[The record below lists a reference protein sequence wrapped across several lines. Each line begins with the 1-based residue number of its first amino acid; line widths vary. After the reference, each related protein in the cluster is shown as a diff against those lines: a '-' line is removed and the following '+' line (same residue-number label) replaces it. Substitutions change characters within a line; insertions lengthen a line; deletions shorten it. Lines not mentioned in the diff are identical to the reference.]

1 MKLEVAPGVRL
12 HVEVHGEGPA
22 VVLGHGF
29 GGSARNWGPQVRALR
44 DRFRVVTF
52 DARGHA
58 RSDAPEAADAYTL
71 DALTGDLARVV
82 DAHGDAP
89 CAVGGL
95 SMGAG
100 IALRFALA
108 APERVSR
115 LVLMAPPPLPE
126 NDASARG
133 HGWAA
138 DFARAIE
145 AEGLDAAGE
154 RFAWGER
161 SGLDPAAGRLVRQGF
176 LEHPPH
182 ALAAILRGVLDA
194 WPGFDAIAP
203 DLANLRVPT
212 LLVVGDRDRPSRAIA
227 RRLAD
232 ALPEATLE
240 VIPDAGHVVNLAA
253 RDRVNALLSAFLS
266 DGGDGGDG
274 GR

>member
-1 MKLEVAPGVRL
+1 VKLEVAPGVAL

-29 GGSARNWGPQVRALR
+29 GGSARNWGPQVRTLR
-44 DRFRVVTF
+44 DRFRVVVY

-71 DALTGDLARVV
+71 DTLRDDLARVV

-100 IALRFALA
+100 VALGFALA
-108 APERVSR
+108 APERVRR
-115 LVLMAPPPLPE
+115 LVLMAPPPLPDE
-126 NDASARG
+126 HGARG
-133 HGWAA
+133 RGWAA
-138 DFARAIE
+138 DFARAID
-145 AEGLDAAGE
+145 AQGLDAAGE

-161 SGLDPAAGRLVRQGF
+161 SGLDPAARRLVRQGF

-182 ALAAILRGVLDA
+182 ALAHTLRGVLDA
-194 WPGFDAIAP
+194 WPSFEAIAP
-203 DLANLRVPT
+203 DLGALRVPT

-227 RRLAD
+227 RRLAE

-240 VIPDAGHVVNLAA
+240 VVADAGHVVNLAA
-253 RDRVNALLSAFLS
+253 RERVNALLADFLS
-266 DGGDGGDG
+266 G
-274 GR
+274 